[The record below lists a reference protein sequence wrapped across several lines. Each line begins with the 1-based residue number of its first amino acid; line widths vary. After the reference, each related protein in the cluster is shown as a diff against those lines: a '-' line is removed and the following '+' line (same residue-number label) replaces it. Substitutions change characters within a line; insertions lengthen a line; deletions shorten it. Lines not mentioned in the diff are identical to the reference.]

1 MIHVTIVEWYGLAAL
16 FLVCAL
22 VAWRGEGPERRTAS
36 VVAFCWIASVVVDN
50 DASRGVQWAILG
62 VDVFLGGWLVFQALT
77 GNRAWLYV
85 AAGAQILILL
95 THAGFALSPEV
106 MQEGFFSA
114 YYIWSYVVLAAIA
127 TGSLSRHGRV
137 NETR

>member
-1 MIHVTIVEWYGLAAL
+1 MIHVTLVEWYGLAAL

-95 THAGFALSPEV
+95 THAGFALTPEV

-127 TGSLSRHGRV
+127 TGSLSRRGRV